1 MLIVHDALI
10 MALDGARMS
19 LFRNKGTERVPKFEL
34 LAEESRKTPSTADLG
49 EDRPGRNFQSS
60 GTARGAYEQTD
71 WHQLQEDDFV
81 EEMAE
86 LFNFHMSND
95 DRKGLLIA
103 PPKVLGK
110 VRDHLHPD
118 ARSRLIAEIDKDYA
132 GRTALEIVELLGR
145 LPDQVP
151 QSADRL

>member
-1 MLIVHDALI
+1 MLIAHDALI

-19 LFRNKGTERVPKFEL
+19 LFRNKGTEREPKFEL
-34 LAEESRKTPSTADLG
+34 LAEEHRKAPSTADLG

-60 GTARGAYEQTD
+60 GTTRGAYEQTD
-71 WHQLQEDDFV
+71 WHQQEEDEFV

-86 LFNFHMSND
+86 LFNFHMAD
-95 DRKGLLIA
+95 DHRKGLLIA

-110 VRDHLHPD
+110 FRDHLHPD
-118 ARSRLIAEIDKDYA
+118 SRSRLIAEIDKDYA
-132 GRTALEIVELLGR
+132 ARTALEIVDLLQR

-151 QSADRL
+151 RSADRL